1 MRKTACVVDE
11 LLTVALAKLKA
22 VLLIDDDRV
31 VGMAYLTATSAKH
44 QLAIAA
50 DGEDALRLVAVLL
63 LSVVVHIG
71 VNSDGA
77 CEEVGLRLGAG
88 VEGEARDSHIKK
100 RGEEGKMAAFLA
112 HVLFLGKQTVEVA
125 SLFLV
130 GSFARHAS
138 GLRPHGIVNLNEL
151 VAHVVV
157 ADDFCRL
164 QFVEQ
169 LDCNFYLT
177 HSCMK
182 LNVIKFLFS
191 FGAAGRS

>member
-1 MRKTACVVDE
+1 
-11 LLTVALAKLKA
+11 
-22 VLLIDDDRV
+22 
-31 VGMAYLTATSAKH
+31 
-44 QLAIAA
+44 
-50 DGEDALRLVAVLL
+50 
-63 LSVVVHIG
+63 
-71 VNSDGA
+71 
-77 CEEVGLRLGAG
+77 
-88 VEGEARDSHIKK
+88 
-100 RGEEGKMAAFLA
+100 MAACLA

-138 GLRPHGIVNLNEL
+138 GLRPHGIVDLNEL

-182 LNVIKFLFS
+182 LNVIKILFS
-191 FGAAGRS
+191 